1 MSSDTVS
8 SSARGAGFLILLQIS
23 SRALTFALNQVLL
36 RFLSPALL
44 GASVQLELYIISAH
58 HFARESLRV
67 ACQRQPEGG
76 IQAAIN
82 LSYLA
87 IAGGCPIALFLA
99 QWYLSTSYPDVPYF
113 VEALRICELAAIVE
127 LFSEPAFVAVQ
138 QNMLYKTRAAAEASA
153 VVVKTFTTAAI
164 VFWGQHKDIELGVLP
179 FAAGELA
186 YCSILTLVYLWQT
199 VPVAR
204 LQKFSLLPRVFSSS
218 SENQFVL
225 GLFSKPLLNLS
236 VSLYI
241 QSGIKYVLTQ
251 GDVIVSTALASLEDQ
266 GMYALSANYGGLI
279 ARMVFRPIEDSTRN
293 MFAKLCAP
301 TTTVESENKKSDTKS
316 DKTSKNT
323 ASNVAQPTAS
333 LAQAATILRDI
344 LRVYTIFSL
353 IAFAVGPSA
362 APLLLQLVAGS
373 RWSASGAGEVLGT
386 YCYCIPLLA
395 INGVSEAFVAA
406 TASTKGLHWQS
417 IWMGAFSAGFAASA
431 YIFLRVLELGANGL
445 VWANCVNMGLRI
457 VFNFFFVSS
466 YFKRNGQD
474 FNLVDIL
481 PNPYAI
487 AATAVV
493 PSLLARSGSL
503 TAQYGLLGDLVR
515 VGGVGAAFALF
526 VVATER
532 RFLLDCVRRV
542 RS

>member
-204 LQKFSLLPRVFSSS
+204 LQKFSLLPRVFSSRC
-218 SENQFVL
+218 NQFVL

-301 TTTVESENKKSDTKS
+301 TTT
-316 DKTSKNT
+316 
-323 ASNVAQPTAS
+323 PTAS

-344 LRVYTIFSL
+344 LRIYTIFSL

-406 TASTKGLHWQS
+406 TASTKDLHWQS

-526 VVATER
+526 V
-532 RFLLDCVRRV
+532 
-542 RS
+542 